1 VVDKPI
7 ITVQVIEPWLYDLL
21 STDSEIIALV
31 GDAVSGTLSGE
42 LLTTPYVT
50 FLMQDH
56 TDIQGVGGEEIMGDC
71 LYMVKAV
78 DRAGGWDTVGP
89 IARRIHALLHRPHTN
104 ISLSNGSLTTIRE
117 RIIQYPEVQEGV
129 QYRHLGGIYRIQA
142 SHDL

>member
-1 VVDKPI
+1 MPDKPI
-7 ITVQVIEPWLYDLL
+7 ITTGVIEPWLYSLL
-21 STDSEIIALV
+21 STDTTLLALV
-31 GDAVSGTLSGE
+31 ADRVSGTLSGE
-42 LLTTPYVT
+42 LLGTPYVT
-50 FLMQDH
+50 FMLQDH

-78 DRAGGWDTVGP
+78 DRAGGWDTVEP
-89 IARRIHALLHRPHTN
+89 IAKRIHALLHRPHTN
-104 ISLSNGSLTTIRE
+104 VTLSNGSLTTIRE